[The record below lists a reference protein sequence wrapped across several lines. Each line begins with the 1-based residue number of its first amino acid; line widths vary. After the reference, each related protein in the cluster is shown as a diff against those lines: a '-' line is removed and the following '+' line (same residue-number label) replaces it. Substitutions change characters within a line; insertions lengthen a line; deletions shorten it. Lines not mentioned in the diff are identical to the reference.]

1 MKMSIPKLFV
11 VLFTG
16 FTFLFLSRVASSH
29 EGHKKKKPVQT
40 QTQTLPSSQTV
51 GTTTMQSIQESGESD
66 EKSSTTE
73 PMRSKEEIMKEAI
86 PAHIHNKIVH
96 FPFALGIAGSIFLLI
111 SFKWPQYRSGA
122 RLLLILAAIAA
133 IAAYFTGRAQEEP
146 FEKGEMEPFL
156 EAHKNSGIA
165 SAIFL
170 WTGVLLTTWVENR
183 TLLTIYALILLFLL
197 SATGFFGGILAH
209 G

>member
-1 MKMSIPKLFV
+1 MKKSIPKISV
-11 VLFTG
+11 VLLLTSISIFC
-16 FTFLFLSRVASSH
+16 LSNVASAH
-29 EGHKKKKPVQT
+29 AGHKKKEQT
-40 QTQTLPSSQTV
+40 QTSPAAQTSV
-51 GTTTMQSIQESGESD
+51 GTTTMQSVEESREA
-66 EKSSTTE
+66 EAKSPAE
-73 PMRSKEEIMKEAI
+73 PMRSKEEIMRQAMPE
-86 PAHIHNKIVH
+86 HMHNKIVH
-96 FPFALGIAGSIFLLI
+96 FPFALGLTGAFFLLL

-122 RLLLILAAIAA
+122 RLLLLIAAAAA

-165 SAIFL
+165 SAITL
-170 WTGVLLTTWVENR
+170 WVGVILTTWVQNR
-183 TLLTIYALILLFLL
+183 TLLIIYAIILLFLL